1 MTPLFGLER
10 PLNFGWY
17 LLGSVI
23 VIVASVIGQIPFT
36 VAIAFKTMA
45 SGKGLPKTM
54 KEMLQVMDL
63 NLSLFLLLL
72 TFVFAFAGFYV
83 VIRFMHKQTLRSIAT
98 SRMQLDWKRVIAA
111 FSLWAILTLI
121 ITIISYKASDTT
133 LVWNFQPE
141 RFLILALIAVALIP
155 LQTSL
160 EEFLFRGYLMQGFAQ
175 LYPHRWFPL
184 FWTSLIF
191 GLLHITNPEVDALG
205 YVVLFYYVG
214 TGLFLGIITLMDEGM
229 ELALGFH
236 AANNLMAALLITS
249 DSSIFQTYAIF
260 KDTEKPQLSL
270 ELFLPLLVL
279 YPLLIF
285 IFSKLYRWTDWKQRL
300 AGPILIP
307 DPTNT
312 KTL

>member
-1 MTPLFGLER
+1 MTSLFGLER
-10 PLNFGWY
+10 PVNFGWY
-17 LLGSVI
+17 ILGSFI
-23 VIVASVIGQIPFT
+23 VFLASVIGQIPFT
-36 VAIAFKTMA
+36 VAIAIKTMA

-72 TFVFAFAGFYV
+72 TFAVAFFGFYI

-98 SRMQLDWKRVIAA
+98 SRMQLDWKRVFTA
-111 FSLWAILTLI
+111 FSIWAIVTVF
-121 ITIISYKASDTT
+121 ITIVSYKATDTT
-133 LVWNFQPE
+133 MVWNFQPE
-141 RFLILALIAVALIP
+141 RFLILALIAVAFIP

-175 LYPHRWFPL
+175 LHPHRWFPL

-191 GLLHITNPEVDALG
+191 GLLHITNPEVEALG

-279 YPLLIF
+279 YPLLIY

-300 AGPILIP
+300 TGPILIP
-307 DPTNT
+307 DPI
-312 KTL
+312 KTPKL